1 MPLTTRQLEV
11 IHAVI
16 KAGSVTEAASCL
28 GISQPAVS
36 MILRDCRD
44 LVGFPLFV
52 RRQGRLQPTAETYV
66 LLPELERVFEGMRH
80 VQRLLHDLRDQASGH
95 VNIGSVPMVTDALMP
110 KMMQRFNA
118 AHPKVQVNLYG
129 MLHADLLDHIETG
142 KLDFGLVITTHPG
155 QGPHVVDLMKTRLVF
170 VAHKSHPLAQKE
182 RIRPED
188 LADLQLISFTRSL
201 PLGAAIASA
210 LDGTE
215 MRQRAAV
222 ELTHASTALVMAQ
235 QQIGVVLIPDLALRE
250 TNMDA
255 MVSRPF
261 EPTTEL
267 IVQLRMPQQRALS
280 QSARLALAALRKV
293 ADDISSGEDEP
304 STA

>member
-1 MPLTTRQLEV
+1 
-11 IHAVI
+11 
-16 KAGSVTEAASCL
+16 
-28 GISQPAVS
+28 
-36 MILRDCRD
+36 
-44 LVGFPLFV
+44 
-52 RRQGRLQPTAETYV
+52 
-66 LLPELERVFEGMRH
+66 ELERVFEGMRH

-188 LADLQLISFTRSL
+188 LADSQLISFTRSL

-215 MRQRAAV
+215 M
-222 ELTHASTALVMAQ
+222 
-235 QQIGVVLIPDLALRE
+235 
-250 TNMDA
+250 
-255 MVSRPF
+255 
-261 EPTTEL
+261 
-267 IVQLRMPQQRALS
+267 
-280 QSARLALAALRKV
+280 
-293 ADDISSGEDEP
+293 
-304 STA
+304 